1 MSTADLLQE
10 AFALLDER
18 GVPTERRPGCR
29 TRGRGR
35 LRVRGWV
42 EHDTSDARPLSRER
56 MLELLAEG
64 HGSLRNALCN
74 VAIPRQR
81 PAAVLI
87 AARTAWHAGRG
98 GWKGLSGNSSVGGT
112 EIQRAVGQEITD
124 EQLEIAREVTA
135 AMVEVFGFPA
145 RRVCLHREWAPRRKQ
160 DPHGIDGPSWRA
172 GIRAVDHAAPTGI
185 PAPEEDEVLAKFS
198 DGNKMWVLFTG
209 SGKVKHLS
217 PSAYKAIN
225 RVEES
230 GKLGDQ
236 LVNLGDQPG
245 LSQAGF
251 RSRR

>member
-18 GVPTERRPGCR
+18 GVPTEHYHGWR
-29 TRGRGR
+29 TCGRGR

-42 EHDTSDARPLSRER
+42 EHDTSDAQPLSRGR
-56 MLELLAEG
+56 MLELLANG
-64 HGSLRNALCN
+64 YAGLRNALCN
-74 VAIPRQR
+74 VAVPRQR

-98 GWKGLSGNSSVGGT
+98 DWMGLSGNSGVGGT
-112 EIQRAVGQEITD
+112 EIQRAVGQTITA
-124 EQLEIAREVTA
+124 EQRDIAREVTA
-135 AMVEVFGFPA
+135 AMTEVFGVPVG
-145 RRVCLHREWAPRRKQ
+145 RVCLHREWAPRRKQ
-160 DPHGIDGPSWRA
+160 DPHGFDGAPWRA
-172 GIRAVDHAAPTGI
+172 GVRAVDHTTPTGI

-198 DGNKMWVLFTG
+198 DGNKIWVLYTG
-209 SGKVKHLS
+209 SGRVKHLS

-236 LVNLGDQPG
+236 FVNLGEQPG

-251 RSRR
+251 RR